1 MKQTCKIAIDPKTA
15 ILALIPI
22 YGFIHGGY
30 FGGERMV
37 NVIYLDEI
45 NTGSIV
51 VTSMT
56 DQNTVMM
63 RFTGQR
69 VRRPTEPSLN

>member
-1 MKQTCKIAIDPKTA
+1 
-15 ILALIPI
+15 
-22 YGFIHGGY
+22 
-30 FGGERMV
+30 MV

-56 DQNTVMM
+56 DPNTVMM

-69 VRRPTEPSLN
+69 VLRPTEPSLN